1 MPPVYQGTKTGLILV
16 VQLGSN
22 TLCMSYCN
30 LCKKVRWKAGKKP
43 KWSDFSVL
51 GPALHCHWQITQVE
65 QASLTTVVFL
75 GKNNRFMLNL
85 RSGSLLYFTI
95 Q

>member
-1 MPPVYQGTKTGLILV
+1 MPPVYQSTKTGLILI
-16 VQLGSN
+16 VQLGS
-22 TLCMSYCN
+22 TLCMSYSEK
-30 LCKKVRWKAGKKP
+30 LRWKARIKP
-43 KWSDFSVL
+43 KRSDFSVL

-85 RSGSLLYFTI
+85 RSGSLLYFTT

>member
-1 MPPVYQGTKTGLILV
+1 MPPVYQGTKAGLILT
-16 VQLGSN
+16 VQLGS
-22 TLCMSYCN
+22 TLCMSYSN
-30 LCKKVRWKAGKKP
+30 LCTTVRQKAGKKT
-43 KWSDFSVL
+43 KWSNVSVL

-75 GKNNRFMLNL
+75 GKNNQFMLNL
-85 RSGSLLYFTI
+85 RSGGLLYFTT